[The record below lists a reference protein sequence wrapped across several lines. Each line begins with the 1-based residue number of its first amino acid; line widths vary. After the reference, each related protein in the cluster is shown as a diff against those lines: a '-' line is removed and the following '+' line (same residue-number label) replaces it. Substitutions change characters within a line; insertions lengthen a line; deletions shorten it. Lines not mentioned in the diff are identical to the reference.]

1 MLKKLDRT
9 IKELERDSPEPPS
22 SASRSAFSKRPSPS
36 SSADDEYY
44 EATGSGGPGNRTGK
58 RQRRVTTEEDKQLKQ
73 AASRFMHTERG
84 YLHPDTANRMFVKK
98 KRSPNPSDPEE
109 DGEELFDLFIETI
122 GGLDQL
128 TTEVG
133 KKVGKGLFAPSSRPL
148 LTFWISPPLS
158 YPSSRA

>member
-1 MLKKLDRT
+1 MTRGSAWQEIARIDALLKKLDRT
-9 IKELERDSPEPPS
+9 IKELERDSPEPPPS

-44 EATGSGGPGNRTGK
+44 EATGGAPGNRTGK
-58 RQRRVTTEEDKQLKQ
+58 RQRRVTSEEDRQLKQ

-122 GGLDQL
+122 GGIDQL

-133 KKVGKGLFAPSSRPL
+133 KKVGKVSR
-148 LTFWISPPLS
+148 LS
-158 YPSSRA
+158 RGYR